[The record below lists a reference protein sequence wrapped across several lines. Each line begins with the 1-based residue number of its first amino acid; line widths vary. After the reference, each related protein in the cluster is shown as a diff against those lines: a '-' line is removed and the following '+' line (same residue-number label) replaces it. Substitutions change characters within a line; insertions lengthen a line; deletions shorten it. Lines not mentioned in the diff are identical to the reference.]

1 MRWYEGMHKT
11 LYPSPASSNSYIVVI
26 GIAMVTG
33 LVPSRPRPDAVVGSV
48 IRQWRWLRAATM
60 RTGARLVAARCLR
73 PIHDVMGWRYVGNM
87 LSCRVRPR
95 ELPIRMAH
103 MASPSN
109 LTSCWSHA
117 RQLHLVVEPHD
128 EAIVAG
134 RVPQESPRLTP
145 WRR

>member
-60 RTGARLVAARCLR
+60 RTGARLVAVRCLQLIHR
-73 PIHDVMGWRYVGNM
+73 SELPLASANFRHSRRCDGLAVCRQHAVMQSKAARVADSNGAHGQPIKSHIMLEPCTTAP
-87 LSCRVRPR
+87 LSC
-95 ELPIRMAH
+95 
-103 MASPSN
+103 
-109 LTSCWSHA
+109 
-117 RQLHLVVEPHD
+117 
-128 EAIVAG
+128 
-134 RVPQESPRLTP
+134 
-145 WRR
+145 